1 MGNQTWG
8 HAQSKDLVTWEE
20 MPVAIPM
27 DDLGAIFSGSAVIDE
42 NNTSGFFDDNEPGD
56 SKLVA
61 IFTHAGR
68 PRPGPVHRLLHRP
81 WRDLD
86 NL

>member
-8 HAQSKDLVTWEE
+8 HAQSKDLVTWQE

-27 DDLGAIFSGSAVIDE
+27 DDLGAIFSGSAVVEDK
-42 NNTSGFFDDNEPGD
+42 NTSGFFDDNEEGD

-68 PRPGPVHRLLHRP
+68 LGQVQSIAYSTDHGVT
-81 WRDLD
+81 WTT
-86 NL
+86 